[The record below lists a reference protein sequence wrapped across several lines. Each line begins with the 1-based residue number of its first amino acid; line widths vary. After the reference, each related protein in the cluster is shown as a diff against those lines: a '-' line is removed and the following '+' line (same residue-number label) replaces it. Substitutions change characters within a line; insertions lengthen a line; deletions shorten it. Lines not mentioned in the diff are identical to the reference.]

1 MMMEN
6 AVMEIKWWRKM
17 EWWPCWIGIVG
28 FFFINVAVHTGASTP
43 GFTKWDA
50 RTSVRVSEPGL
61 LALMIFYVFAS
72 CWLAVFA
79 SQTKDWKTFPFGFLV
94 TLVFSFLSKLLAA
107 EDAIHAAKIGD
118 SIWAIVFGMFLVNVI
133 FPKETPTWLKIAQ
146 QTELYIASSLVLLL
160 IDLQQLGTLGSR
172 AFLVAWVDTPVLC
185 VLMVYFGWRI
195 LKVHITDAIILCS
208 TTLICGSSAAIA
220 MTNALHLPKEK
231 SELSIA
237 ISSLMTIPVIGFLP
251 PLAMALGMNSYEAGA
266 WFGGCVDSTGAV
278 IATASVLDDNEVLS
292 SSAIVK
298 MIQNILIAPFSL
310 VVVLLVVYFPNIVE
324 GYIPLVPSKTANLD
338 EKSSSFYCWFAPK
351 HQHESKGGP

>member
-1 MMMEN
+1 
-6 AVMEIKWWRKM
+6 
-17 EWWPCWIGIVG
+17 
-28 FFFINVAVHTGASTP
+28 
-43 GFTKWDA
+43 
-50 RTSVRVSEPGL
+50 
-61 LALMIFYVFAS
+61 
-72 CWLAVFA
+72 
-79 SQTKDWKTFPFGFLV
+79 
-94 TLVFSFLSKLLAA
+94 
-107 EDAIHAAKIGD
+107 
-118 SIWAIVFGMFLVNVI
+118 MFLVNVI

-338 EKSSSFYCWFAPK
+338 EKSSSSTAGSHPSINTSQKEVHNNAKLVAAGETLTCTKALSLLWERFPKFVLGFLVTAVLFSLTVPSDLHTVCQNTSFYLAEWFSTCSFVSIGMGLRLRTFPRSSHLVRFLVLYLLTQTLDIIVTAGLATTF
-351 HQHESKGGP
+351 H